1 MMIAFHGKIFL
12 KNYFK
17 SLFKYLDDKNIL
29 NGNQTGFHVTLAHTS
44 YY

>member
-1 MMIAFHGKIFL
+1 MIAFHGETFL

-17 SLFKYLDDKNIL
+17 SLFKYLDDENIL
-29 NGNQTGFHVTLAHTS
+29 NGNQTGFRVTLAHTS